1 MDYNLIIT
9 ALVLSSIYFCC
20 VVLKCKYVTKEKVN
34 LKSIMIDTIIVLL
47 LTFVT
52 LNVLP
57 MLSKKTKPQAFTD
70 KPKF

>member
-9 ALVLSSIYFCC
+9 ALILSSIYFCC
-20 VVLKCKYVTKEKVN
+20 VLLKCKYITKEKAN
-34 LKSIMIDTIIVLL
+34 LKSIMTDSIIVLV

-57 MLSKKTKPQAFTD
+57 MLSKKNKPQAFID
-70 KPKF
+70 KPTF

>member
-9 ALVLSSIYFCC
+9 ALILSAIYFCC
-20 VVLKCKYVTKEKVN
+20 VVLKCKYITKDKVI
-34 LKSIMIDTIIVLL
+34 LKAIMLDSIIVLV

-52 LNVLP
+52 LNILP
-57 MLSKKTKPQAFTD
+57 ILSKKTKPQAFTE